1 MLRNTL
7 NNHYLKRFRSVII
20 TLIAVFA
27 VNSAISFA
35 GGDSGGASIATAIEK
50 ETSRPKATCAAIAPI
65 NTPRPKAT
73 CAAIAPI
80 TTPRP

>member
-35 GGDSGGASIATAIEK
+35 GGDSGRASITTAIEK
-50 ETSRPKATCAAIAPI
+50 ETSRPKATIAMI
-65 NTPRPKAT
+65 ASKDFPRPKAT
-73 CAAIAPI
+73 IAMI
-80 TTPRP
+80 ASTDFPRP

>member
-27 VNSAISFA
+27 VNTAISFA
-35 GGDSGGASIATAIEK
+35 SGDNGRSTIAMTIEK
-50 ETSRPKATCAAIAPI
+50 ETSRPKATIAMTAPKD
-65 NTPRPKAT
+65 TPRPKAT
-73 CAAIAPI
+73 IAMTAP
-80 TTPRP
+80 TDTPRP